1 MSTWEKILCEALSL
15 FSAYGYEAVTIR
27 QIASA
32 VGIRESS
39 VYNHF
44 KNKRDILDSIVEQA
58 SARYEQIMQRLQIS
72 QLDGSVSSLYDNIDA
87 NDFLELCLYIF
98 TIGFKDDY
106 LAKFRRLLTIEQY
119 AHRELGILFKKIYI
133 DDVLDTLVK
142 VLQKL
147 INNGKFPPGDVK
159 SMAVQ
164 FYAPIFLLL
173 YKYDGEALLGDGAI
187 QDLKMHFRHCMDLY
201 GFRYE

>member
-1 MSTWEKILCEALSL
+1 
-15 FSAYGYEAVTIR
+15 
-27 QIASA
+27 
-32 VGIRESS
+32 
-39 VYNHF
+39 
-44 KNKRDILDSIVEQA
+44 
-58 SARYEQIMQRLQIS
+58 
-72 QLDGSVSSLYDNIDA
+72 
-87 NDFLELCLYIF
+87 
-98 TIGFKDDY
+98 
-106 LAKFRRLLTIEQY
+106 
-119 AHRELGILFKKIYI
+119 
-133 DDVLDTLVK
+133 VK